1 MAAML
6 RGRVRSGPVGVM
18 LDRGRV
24 LAGLGHRPHPQP
36 PTVDQRRQRVDQD
49 PPNLQLSYRLP
60 SLMGDCRPDSML
72 DGLDPKGSLQI
83 AQLLRER
90 LEAGWEPRQIRT
102 ALDQNLPAKVSRLSG
117 LVASRLRSNVAPSLA
132 PNKVKANAERRRR
145 EAAQRR
151 SNAIAA
157 PERPQHDPALE
168 TALTKVRQRMPSASW
183 PEQVEAAWAIVN
195 EASTDGPKETP

>member
-1 MAAML
+1 
-6 RGRVRSGPVGVM
+6 M

-36 PTVDQRRQRVDQD
+36 PTVDQCRQRVDQD
-49 PPNLQLSYRLP
+49 PPDLQLSYRLL
-60 SLMGDCRPDSML
+60 SLSCWG
-72 DGLDPKGSLQI
+72 
-83 AQLLRER
+83 
-90 LEAGWEPRQIRT
+90 T
-102 ALDQNLPAKVSRLSG
+102 AYPTRCW
-117 LVASRLRSNVAPSLA
+117 VASRLRSNVDPSLA

-168 TALTKVRQRMPSASW
+168 TALTQVRQRMPSASW

>member
-1 MAAML
+1 
-6 RGRVRSGPVGVM
+6 
-18 LDRGRV
+18 
-24 LAGLGHRPHPQP
+24 
-36 PTVDQRRQRVDQD
+36 
-49 PPNLQLSYRLP
+49 
-60 SLMGDCRPDSML
+60 ML

-90 LEAGWEPRQIRT
+90 LEAGWEPRQIRK

-117 LVASRLRSNVAPSLA
+117 LVASRLRSNVDPSLA

-168 TALTKVRQRMPSASW
+168 TALTQVRQRMPSASW